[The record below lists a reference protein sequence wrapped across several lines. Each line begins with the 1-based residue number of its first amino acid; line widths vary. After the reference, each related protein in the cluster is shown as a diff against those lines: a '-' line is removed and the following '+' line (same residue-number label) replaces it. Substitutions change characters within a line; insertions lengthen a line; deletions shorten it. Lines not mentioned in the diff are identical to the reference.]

1 MVMVGANVSMRI
13 AGVGILDTDDDEDD
27 GSNINNTVGPFS
39 INAGP
44 DGSFVST
51 GLDGSRRTELDGDN
65 TIGDDVSTLL
75 LLLVVVSVFSIVG
88 IQVLM
93 SSLVPSTVLSIV
105 SSNVGAILPVV

>member
-75 LLLVVVSVFSIVG
+75 LLLVVSVFSIVG

-93 SSLVPSTVLSIV
+93 SSLVPSTVLSMV